1 MYAITMASNKGFSRL
16 MIEKIT
22 DKTFPKIFF
31 ILKSSKNTM
40 YMAIYGYSCNTYV
53 NCIFKKFLIKFNL
66 HYFISFSSFKYNYN
80 LY

>member
-40 YMAIYGYSCNTYV
+40 YMAIAV
-53 NCIFKKFLIKFNL
+53 ILM
-66 HYFISFSSFKYNYN
+66 
-80 LY
+80 